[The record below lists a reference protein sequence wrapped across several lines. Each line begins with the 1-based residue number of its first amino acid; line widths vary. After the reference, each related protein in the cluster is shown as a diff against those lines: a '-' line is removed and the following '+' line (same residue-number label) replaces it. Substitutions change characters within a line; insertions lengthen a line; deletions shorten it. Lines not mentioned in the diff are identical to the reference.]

1 MASRN
6 AGSVVIRLDLRGQEE
21 LKRRLDELGPAGERL
36 GRDLSKAMQP
46 VQREGRLAKATV
58 LELGD
63 AVEDVAREAGPL
75 GAVLMSIGPAGLAMA
90 AGLGAAALA
99 LREVFLL
106 MERSREVADYA
117 AQLDTV
123 ARVSGVAA
131 DRVMDFRTAL
141 RLADGEAEQADASL
155 EKFAERLGEYR
166 NTGQGEGRD
175 AFTFLGLTGGD
186 FDRLPVEDALDRV
199 LDALREIED
208 PSRRLSLA
216 EMLGL
221 GDAAPLL
228 QRSADEIE
236 RMVARAEELNSALST
251 ETLRA
256 FAEAQREFNELELRR
271 ERAQQLSARAT
282 LDLELARERLMVRFE
297 EQRAAALSFLLPL
310 QERERDVL
318 REQLD
323 LVNGR
328 AAAQLALMSGQNG
341 FGAAVFATA
350 SRKMAEWLGVTES
363 LNAELARTEALVEAI
378 SRPLDPFDPQ
388 SDFWVNNITP
398 SPDRGAHLSLERR
411 AELEALVASSLQGLM
426 TPLDRVRQLEAE
438 LNAAREAYLSTGDEA
453 LRITDAQIAS
463 IIAEARER
471 AGLVEGLDAELRVRQ
486 EIADMSRVVPRLRPD
501 HENAPKPEVD
511 ANAPGSV
518 GNGIEDLEAQKAKAM
533 ADAYREA
540 LQSDREKF
548 AATTADFVA
557 QGVLAGAERGWA
569 GALEVMQRRLVAM
582 LYDAIFESVRN
593 GVMQAFANG
602 GGGGGGV
609 GSFLSSLLPGFDR
622 GADLLV
628 GGRPGVDRNLVS
640 INGQPAFRVSAGE
653 RMRVEPAMGGAAA
666 QGGVHQHF
674 HLHAEGAVMT
684 QELMETLSR
693 RADQS
698 AAAAVQ
704 GAEALARQR
713 DQDRFRAS
721 RYALGRS

>member
-46 VQREGRLAKATV
+46 VQREGRLAKATL

-106 MERSREVADYA
+106 MERSREVAGYA

-221 GDAAPLL
+221 GDATPLL
-228 QRSADEIE
+228 QRSAAEIE
-236 RMVARAEELNSALST
+236 RMVTRAQELNSALST

-256 FAEAQREFNELELRR
+256 FAEAQREFNELAVRR
-271 ERAQQLSARAT
+271 ERAEQLSARAT
-282 LDLELARERLMVRFE
+282 LDLEIERQRLTAQGE
-297 EQRAAALSFLLPL
+297 EQRAAALSFLIPL
-310 QERERDVL
+310 EERERDVL
-318 REQLD
+318 RDQLE
-323 LVNGR
+323 LLEGQSSILLR
-328 AAAQLALMSGQNG
+328 LQPGPGSGV
-341 FGAAVFATA
+341 AVFADA
-350 SRKMAEWLGVTES
+350 ARSMARWLGVTEE
-363 LNAELARTEALVEAI
+363 LNEELARTDELVEAM
-378 SRPLDPFDPQ
+378 SRPTDPFDPQ

-398 SPDRGAHLSLERR
+398 APDRRAHLSLERR

-426 TPLDRVRQLEAE
+426 TPLEQVQQLEAE

-453 LRITDAQIAS
+453 LRITEAQIAS
-463 IIAEARER
+463 LVAEARER
-471 AGLVEGLDAELRVRQ
+471 AGLVEGLDAELRLRQ

-501 HENAPKPEVD
+501 HPNAPKPEVD

-548 AATTADFVA
+548 ASTTADFVA
-557 QGVLAGAERGWA
+557 QGVLAGAQRGWA
-569 GALEVMQRRLVAM
+569 GALEVMQRRLIAM
-582 LYDAIFESVRN
+582 LYDAIFESVRS
-593 GVMQAFANG
+593 GIMQAFASG
-602 GGGGGGV
+602 GGGGGG
-609 GSFLSSLLPGFDR
+609 FLPAFLPGFDR

-653 RMRVEPAMGGAAA
+653 RMRVEPAMGRASGP
-666 QGGVHQHF
+666 GGVHQHF

-684 QELMETLSR
+684 EELMQSLSR

-698 AAAAVQ
+698 SAAAIQ

-713 DQDRFRAS
+713 DQDRFKAS
-721 RYALGRS
+721 RYAFGRP